1 MTLGSADATGTIREE
16 VHRVSV
22 GEQKI
27 ALVLHLPPRVP
38 ASCVVA
44 CHGLGASK
52 NSEKYL
58 LLGREFPAAGLALCR
73 FDFRGS
79 GESDGTYAES
89 TIASRIEDLE
99 ALLDFLHGHPALTR
113 RFGLLGSSMGG
124 FVALHAAARRRP
136 TMPVVT
142 WNSPATLRGLLRSS
156 SPDVAGLGS
165 AFFEELERG
174 SLADSPPGVAF
185 SLTIQAERDEV
196 VPPSHGRTL
205 FERAADPKELH
216 VLKEADH
223 RLTEMPHRL
232 EAVALSL
239 RWLSRYLA

>member
-22 GEQKI
+22 GEQKL

-52 NSEKYL
+52 DSEKYL
-58 LLGREFPAAGLALCR
+58 LLSREFPAAGLALCR

-99 ALLDFLHGHPALTR
+99 AVLDFLRGHPALAG

-124 FVALHAAARRRP
+124 FVALHVAAGRRP
-136 TMPVVT
+136 TIPVVT
-142 WNSPATLRGLLRSS
+142 WNAPATLRGLLRSAS
-156 SPDVAGLGS
+156 ADVAGLGS
-165 AFFEELERG
+165 AFFDELERG
-174 SLADSPPGVAF
+174 SLADTPPGVAC

-196 VPPSHGRTL
+196 VSPSHGRIL

-216 VLKEADH
+216 ILKGADH
-223 RLTEMPHRL
+223 RLSDMAHRL

-239 RWLSRYLA
+239 RWLTHYLA

>member
-16 VHRVSV
+16 AHRISV
-22 GEQKI
+22 GDQKL

-52 NSEKYL
+52 DSEKYL
-58 LLGREFPAAGLALCR
+58 LLSREFPAAGLALCR

-79 GESDGTYAES
+79 GESDGAYAES

-99 ALLDFLHGHPALTR
+99 AVLDFLAGHPALTG

-124 FVALHAAARRRP
+124 FIALHVAARRRP

-156 SPDVAGLGS
+156 SSDVAGLGRP
-165 AFFEELERG
+165 FFEELET
-174 SLADSPPGVAF
+174 SAFADIPPGVGF

-196 VPPSHGRTL
+196 VPPSHGRLL
-205 FERAADPKELH
+205 FDRAADPKELH
-216 VLKEADH
+216 VLKGADH
-223 RLTEMPHRL
+223 RLTDMPHRL

-239 RWLSRYLA
+239 RWLVRYLA